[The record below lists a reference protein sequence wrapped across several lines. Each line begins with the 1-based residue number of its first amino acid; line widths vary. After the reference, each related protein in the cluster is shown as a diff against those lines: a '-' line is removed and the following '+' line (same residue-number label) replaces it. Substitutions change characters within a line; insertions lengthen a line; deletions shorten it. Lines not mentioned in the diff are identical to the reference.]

1 MAPAERGQ
9 RAPGVCA
16 RLTHPIG
23 HCGGGCLELRLR
35 REGPL
40 GPAHH
45 QWRSWRPRPSPP
57 PPALARP
64 TPSTQERNAWAGWGR
79 VGSGGAGE
87 PVGTSA
93 EGMKRPPVPHGPGGW
108 VLAPEFLHST
118 SIKGEMLATIPLRT
132 RTRQSFPLSLLQHV
146 LEVPALGPFLV
157 SLGCW
162 NKAPRTFIFCSPGG
176 RKSKAKAPAGR
187 FLRRALLPGRSR
199 LSSPCFLTQQRASQ
213 MGSLRAHPV
222 RALMPPREP
231 HPHAL
236 V

>member
-1 MAPAERGQ
+1 MALLEAPPLPTPACFG
-9 RAPGVCA
+9 PS
-16 RLTHPIG
+16 HPIHSG
-23 HCGGGCLELRLR
+23 EKRLGGV
-35 REGPL
+35 GP
-40 GPAHH
+40 
-45 QWRSWRPRPSPP
+45 
-57 PPALARP
+57 
-64 TPSTQERNAWAGWGR
+64 
-79 VGSGGAGE
+79 GGAGE

-162 NKAPRTFIFCSPGG
+162 NKAPQTFIFLQSWRPEVQGQGTSWSVSQEGSSP
-176 RKSKAKAPAGR
+176 SSQSAV
-187 FLRRALLPGRSR
+187 FSLLPHTAESE
-199 LSSPCFLTQQRASQ
+199 PAS
-213 MGSLRAHPV
+213 SLRAHPV